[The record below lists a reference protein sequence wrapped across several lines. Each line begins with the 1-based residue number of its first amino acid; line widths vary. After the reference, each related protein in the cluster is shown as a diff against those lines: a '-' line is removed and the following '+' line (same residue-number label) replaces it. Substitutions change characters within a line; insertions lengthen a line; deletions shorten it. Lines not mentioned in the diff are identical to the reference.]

1 VLIIKGSKLYYT
13 ASGIITLCRWPSGTQ
28 VERGLMYRRKI
39 NLLKNKN
46 LCINLVNYQDQRNMS
61 FFKSFIAHLVYTRC
75 TKINYK
81 IVPVTNFNKY
91 LHYGT
96 SGNE

>member
-1 VLIIKGSKLYYT
+1 MNFHPDIPY
-13 ASGIITLCRWPSGTQ
+13 
-28 VERGLMYRRKI
+28 
-39 NLLKNKN
+39 
-46 LCINLVNYQDQRNMS
+46 LVNLRLECDVKDRHAVTPSKGDCREIRCGESSS
-61 FFKSFIAHLVYTRC
+61 FFIMFYCALVYTRC

-81 IVPVTNFNKY
+81 IVPVTNFNKH